1 MFDRLRTL
9 GWDFQLGL
17 LAIAGVLLGI
27 PLARTEINHL
37 FVLPELLYVV
47 LAIAGAAVGSIA
59 LVGLAALLID
69 LVAGRQRTWCEC
81 RPVSRR
87 NVHEVFELMH
97 RFFGDETPS
106 VTRMLQWQR
115 QNKLVLTAVYI
126 KGLSGG
132 RRRSKL
138 VGVFKIVPLTA
149 TAVEAL
155 TSERKTGATLQPAD
169 IVAEMD
175 EPAGLY
181 IGDVVATTTKAK
193 GEVVRQLKHSV
204 KKKLRPGISVYTRP
218 LTSHGTRLVR
228 KYKFAPVMNDIS
240 PGSTGRIHVLPDD
253 QARQFLR

>member
-1 MFDRLRTL
+1 MFDKLRTL
-9 GWDFQLGL
+9 GWDVQIGL

-27 PLARTEINHL
+27 PLARAEINHL
-37 FVLPELLYVV
+37 LVLPELLYIV
-47 LAIAGAAVGSIA
+47 LAIAGAAIGSIA

-69 LVAGRQRTWCEC
+69 LAVGRQRAWCEC

-87 NVHEVFELMH
+87 NIHEVFELMQ

-115 QNKLVLTAVYI
+115 QNKTVLTAVYLQR
-126 KGLSGG
+126 LSGG
-132 RRRSKL
+132 RKRSKL
-138 VGVFKIVPLTA
+138 VGVYKIVPLTA

-155 TSERKTGATLQPAD
+155 VSERKTGATLQPSD
-169 IVAEMD
+169 IMAETD

-204 KKKLRPGISVYTRP
+204 KKQLRAGISVYTRP

-228 KYKFAPVMNDIS
+228 KYQFAPVMNDIS

-253 QARQFLR
+253 RARPFLR